1 MVMRCP
7 LESSFLKN
15 ELHINKDVDNQDAK
29 ADQEKKRQQK
39 IILPTDIF
47 SPFCVALLF
56 LSMKGMIRYSVMQKY
71 VFPLLIKLS
80 LRTVDQASYKYY
92 LGP

>member
-1 MVMRCP
+1 
-7 LESSFLKN
+7 
-15 ELHINKDVDNQDAK
+15 
-29 ADQEKKRQQK
+29 
-39 IILPTDIF
+39 LPTDIF